1 MPAENPIPTDLSDFY
16 REKHPFDNAIGLFS
30 ANRKNVYQDAL
41 LVDHGYVVI
50 DNKLGVGVRGHK
62 GTQLSIIWDAK
73 ETLTTINANGDV
85 RKFTPQKIPHLLEP
99 EKRYFSFSAAKDIFL
114 GNDYHVFYDTVLTP
128 DGIGILL
135 HVEAINKMDLRRAEG
150 DLYPGQVA
158 KQMFEASRQRT
169 LK

>member
-16 REKHPFDNAIGLFS
+16 RRKYLFDRTIELF
-30 ANRKNVYQDAL
+30 NTKRGNIHRDAL
-41 LVDHGYVVI
+41 SVNQDYVVI
-50 DNKLGVGVRGHK
+50 GNKLGVGVRGHK

-85 RKFTPQKIPHLLEP
+85 RKFTPRKTPYLLEP
-99 EKRYFSFSAAKDIFL
+99 EKRYFSFTAATDIFL

-135 HVEAINKMDLRRAEG
+135 YAEAINKMDIRRAEG
-150 DLYPGQVA
+150 NLYPGQVA
-158 KQMFEASRQRT
+158 QQMFAASRQRT
-169 LK
+169 